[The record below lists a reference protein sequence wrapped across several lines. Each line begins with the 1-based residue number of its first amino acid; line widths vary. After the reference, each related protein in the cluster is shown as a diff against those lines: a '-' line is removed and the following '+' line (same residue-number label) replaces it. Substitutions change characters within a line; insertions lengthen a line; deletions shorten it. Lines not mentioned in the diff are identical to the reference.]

1 MARHKIRGSAAHPLK
16 TTKGRPPRKV
26 LLSPCGTIWQ
36 WLRTLRCAPCQKP
49 TRKDGPPAEER
60 KTRMKA
66 YKDLTALDFPGVDPE
81 KFEKWKQASINA
93 EKNTWMMVVITVVI
107 VLLYFVGIYLAT
119 GRMPIGGI
127 LGAFVPTIFVL
138 ISSSAISTIWG
149 GVYRLGKEIGIDRAA
164 LKRARSK

>member
-1 MARHKIRGSAAHPLK
+1 
-16 TTKGRPPRKV
+16 
-26 LLSPCGTIWQ
+26 
-36 WLRTLRCAPCQKP
+36 
-49 TRKDGPPAEER
+49 
-60 KTRMKA
+60 MKA

-81 KFEKWKQASINA
+81 KFEKWKQASMNA
-93 EKNTWMMVVITVVI
+93 EKNTWIMVVITVVI

-138 ISSSAISTIWG
+138 ISSSVVSTIWG
-149 GVYRLGKEIGIDRAA
+149 GVNRLSRELGIGRAA

>member
-1 MARHKIRGSAAHPLK
+1 
-16 TTKGRPPRKV
+16 
-26 LLSPCGTIWQ
+26 
-36 WLRTLRCAPCQKP
+36 
-49 TRKDGPPAEER
+49 
-60 KTRMKA
+60 MKA
-66 YKDLTALDFPGVDPE
+66 FKDLTALDFPGVDPE

-93 EKNTWMMVVITVVI
+93 EKNTWIMVVIAVVI

-149 GVYRLGKEIGIDRAA
+149 GVYRLGKELGIDRAA